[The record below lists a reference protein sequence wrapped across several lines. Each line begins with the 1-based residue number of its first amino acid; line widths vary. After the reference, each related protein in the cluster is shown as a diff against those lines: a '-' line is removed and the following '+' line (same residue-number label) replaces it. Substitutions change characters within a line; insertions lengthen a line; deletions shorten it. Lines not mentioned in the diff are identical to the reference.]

1 MRNIWKQVVA
11 VALSLALCL
20 SFAGCYDENKTW
32 AARQGEDELPIGAY
46 IYYLYS
52 AYSEASNKVDP
63 NTAVLDA
70 EIEGEDAT
78 QWIKDRAMNYLQSYY
93 YIEDKF
99 QEYGLELTDEDQEQV
114 DNTTNSVWPYYQ
126 STMEDLGIAR
136 SSFEQAYSLYGVKFQ
151 KVMTAMYGEGG
162 ELALDDNAYEE
173 YYTGAYI
180 NYEYFSAPFNITTSE
195 GETRDLTDEEKESV
209 KEEFEKYVDKINAG
223 DMTMSEAADD
233 YATATSSDSSY
244 MGPMAVKAENMSS
257 EVFNALNSAKEG
269 EAAFVETSS
278 SYLVVRKLSIQDY
291 YNENIAGD
299 EDQLSSLLSEMKGTE
314 FNDYVLEQAASVEG
328 IEVNTSA
335 INSIK
340 VSILVDDS
348 NRNGTSSTTEETS
361 SSSESDSSAD
371 SSSEEITEESSTA
384 EDSSSSE
391 ESFAVEESSSSQV
404 ESSSSESVSS
414 EG

>member
-52 AYSEASNKVDP
+52 AYSEASDKVDSSTP
-63 NTAVLDA
+63 VLDA

-99 QEYGLELTDEDQEQV
+99 QEYGLELSDEDQEQV

-126 STMEDLGIAR
+126 STMEKLGIAR
-136 SSFEQAYSLYGVKFQ
+136 SSFEQAYSLYSVKFQ

-162 ELALDDNAYEE
+162 ELALDDSAYEE

-180 NYEYFSAPFNITTSE
+180 NYEYFSAPFNVTTSE

-244 MGPMAVKAENMSS
+244 MGPMAVKAENLSS
-257 EVFNALNSAKEG
+257 EIFNALNSAKEG

-278 SYLVVRKLSIQDY
+278 MYLVVRKLSIQDY
-291 YNENIAGD
+291 YNENIAGN

-314 FNDYVLEQAASVEG
+314 FNDYVLEQATSVEG

-335 INSIK
+335 INSVK
-340 VSILVDDS
+340 VSTLVNDS
-348 NRNGTSSTTEETS
+348 NRNGTSSASEATS
-361 SSSESDSSAD
+361 SSSESD
-371 SSSEEITEESSTA
+371 SSSEEITEESSTV
-384 EDSSSSE
+384 EESSSSE
-391 ESFAVEESSSSQV
+391 ESSAVEESSSSQE
-404 ESSSSESVSS
+404 ESSSSESSA
-414 EG
+414 E